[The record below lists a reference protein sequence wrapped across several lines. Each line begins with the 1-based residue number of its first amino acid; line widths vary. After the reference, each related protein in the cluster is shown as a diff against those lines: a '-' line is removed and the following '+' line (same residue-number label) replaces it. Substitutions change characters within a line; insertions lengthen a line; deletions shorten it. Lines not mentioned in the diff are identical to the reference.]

1 MSRFLFVIGLIVS
14 IQLSTSVKASEFE
27 TERIRDTYTLLPTNV
42 QTTIENNASGKNL
55 RVRIDNIIQDSQI
68 KVYYNSNNQICHL
81 GLDLFDDAV
90 IQDNQIEAYYFL
102 ENSLLNYV
110 LTKQTSTVFMLAKE
124 RETSFFL
131 NNKPVTNEIKKM
143 IPFADIIKSKKF
155 SLNLENYRFTANW
168 TTLGGERF
176 AMKFPADINLL
187 KGMDKGQLE
196 DKLILK
202 MKIFAS
208 SDKKIIPQKNDFK
221 GDQRTSNGLY
231 IQSGTYFETDDF
243 RSDIYLT
250 KKNNNEY
257 LPVYSNRFP
266 VESFSNLFTC
276 NLSSAIDINLTA
288 ILYGNKT
295 GKSTLKLRKMQ
306 AFLSENNI
314 TFFGLQNDDEQ
325 SIKATIIYFNPTYR
339 YMHMLIVE
347 AEKTVLFGEGEK
359 IIKADLYPFIPRAN
373 FSKEVIVE

>member
-1 MSRFLFVIGLIVS
+1 MLRFLFVISLVTS
-14 IQLSTSVKASEFE
+14 IYLCKASEFE
-27 TERIRDTYTLLPTNV
+27 TERIKNTYTLLPANV
-42 QTTIENNASGKNL
+42 QVVIENHTSGENF
-55 RVRIDNIIQDSQI
+55 RIHTDNIVRGSLV

-81 GLDLFDDAV
+81 GLDIFDEAA
-90 IQDNQIEAYYFL
+90 IMNNQMEAYYFL
-102 ENSLLNYV
+102 ENSLLNYA
-110 LTKQTSTVFMLAKE
+110 LTDQTSTILKLAKE

-131 NNKPVTNEIKKM
+131 DNRLVTTEIKKFL
-143 IPFADIIKSKKF
+143 PFSDIIKSKKF
-155 SLNLENYRFTANW
+155 SLNFEDYQFIASWTA
-168 TTLGGERF
+168 LSGERF

-196 DKLILK
+196 DELILK

-231 IQSGTYFETDDF
+231 IQSGTYFESDDF

-257 LPVYSNRFP
+257 LPVYSNQFP

-276 NLSSAIDINLTA
+276 NLPSAIDINLTA
-288 ILYGNKT
+288 MLYGNKT
-295 GKSTLKLRKMQ
+295 DKSTLKLRKMQ

-314 TFFGLQNDDEQ
+314 TFFGLQNNDEQ
-325 SIKATIIYFNPTYR
+325 SMKATIIYFNPTYR
-339 YMHMLIVE
+339 YMHMLIVKT
-347 AEKTVLFGEGEK
+347 EKAVLFGDGEK
-359 IIKADLYPFIPRAN
+359 IITAELYPFIPRAN
-373 FSKEVIVE
+373 FIKEEIFE

>member
-208 SDKKIIPQKNDFK
+208 SDKIIPLKNDFK
-221 GDQRTSNGLY
+221 SDQKTSNGLFV
-231 IQSGTYFETDDF
+231 QKGTYFETDDF

-257 LPVYSNRFP
+257 LPVYSDRFP

-276 NLSSAIDINLTA
+276 NLPSVIDVNLTTM
-288 ILYGNKT
+288 LYGNKT
-295 GKSTLKLRKMQ
+295 DKSTLQLRRMQ
-306 AFLSENNI
+306 AFLSENHI
-314 TFFGLQNDDEQ
+314 SFFGLQSNDEQ
-325 SIKATIIYFNPTYR
+325 SMKATVIYFNPIYR
-339 YMHMLIVE
+339 YIHMLVVN
-347 AEKTVLFGEGEK
+347 AKKTTLFGDGEK
-359 IIKADLYPFIPRAN
+359 IINAELYLFIPQSN
-373 FSKEVIVE
+373 FTKEVIYE